1 MVSVLMCRSSSR
13 KVALI
18 SNRPPGVR
26 LRTISSPTVAN
37 ISPGSPAMMCDAI
50 RTFSPDGAS
59 VILLLMMV
67 LSVLLVK
74 NASLS
79 SNLALMARPEEDGAH
94 DSIDVD
100 AAVES
105 DCGLKTALGLNPPFN
120 QHRLRLRGIV
130 LDQVDDLP
138 SHPRRLRDGGRA
150 DVLREHVTDD
160 VELRPIEARLPAPIA
175 PRLDG
180 LGVGYAR

>member
-1 MVSVLMCRSSSR
+1 M
-13 KVALI
+13 I
-18 SNRPPGVR
+18 
-26 LRTISSPTVAN
+26 
-37 ISPGSPAMMCDAI
+37 CDAI

-79 SNLALMARPEEDGAH
+79 SNLSLMLRPEEDGAH

-105 DCGLKTALGLNPPFN
+105 DCGSKTALDLNPPLG
-120 QHRLRLRGIV
+120 QHHFRFRGV
-130 LDQVDDLP
+130 LLHAVNGLP
-138 SHPRRLRDGGRA
+138 RRARRLRDGSGSLPGLLERLSAALGR
-150 DVLREHVTDD
+150 
-160 VELRPIEARLPAPIA
+160 
-175 PRLDG
+175 G
-180 LGVGYAR
+180 SW